1 MAVLYLQLSFAIFTL
16 TTVVRGYRSKN
27 EQYFTVGREIG
38 DAKSYDFIRDERF
51 RYGYYDEYEG
61 LIAEAKRS
69 RYVDEAEA
77 LIAADED
84 EIEEL
89 SCLENPCRYGGTC
102 VVTSCGSYECKCRP
116 GFSGKHCD
124 CVVKEC
130 DFDKNPCRHN
140 ATCIDMGSDYICK
153 CPSGIKGRHCEIDID
168 ECDALACSNEATCIN
183 TVGSYMCKCRPGFK
197 GKTCCSDINE
207 CESSDGDPCE
217 NGGTCENTYGSFWC
231 ACPSGFVGKRCE
243 RDRNECVNWPCEN
256 GGKCI
261 NTRGSYECSCP
272 ETYQGEHCERDVDEC
287 LTNNPCKNGA
297 TCTNL
302 PGDYKCDCPKG
313 WEGKNCDQDVNECT
327 STPCKNGGT
336 CVNLHGSFECL
347 CTYQHSGVLCEQA
360 CNAALGMESGAIL
373 DEQIIASSEY
383 DGNHAA
389 KQGRLNFL
397 AVPGKA
403 GSWSARTNDANQWIQ
418 VKLPSNTKISRFSTQ
433 GRNAFN
439 QWVTKYQLMYSE
451 DGLNFHYYHERG
463 QSSPKEFQGN
473 SDSETIV
480 YHELNPPIEARY
492 VRLRPT
498 AWHNHISLRMELYG
512 CEVCVQALG
521 MESRDIVDA
530 QITASSEFD
539 GNHAAKQGRLNF
551 QAVPGKAGSWSART
565 NDVNQWIQIKLPGY
579 TKITRFATQGR
590 NAFNQWVT
598 QYKLEYSEDGVTF
611 HYYHEPGQSAPK
623 IFHGNTDSNT
633 IVTHELLPPI
643 QALYIRL
650 RPTAWFNHISMRMEI
665 YGCPACTKPLGM
677 ESGAIL
683 DAQITA
689 SSEFNGNHAA
699 TQGRLNFLAV
709 PGKAGSWSARTNDV
723 NQWIQIKFPGYTKIT
738 QFATQGRN
746 AFNQWVTQYKLEYS
760 EDGVT
765 FHYYHE
771 PGQSAPKEFVGN
783 TDSNTIVTHELFP
796 PIQAHYIR
804 LRPSTW
810 VNHISLRM
818 EVYGCRA
825 CVQALGMENGD
836 IKDAQITASSEF
848 DGNHAAKQGRLN
860 FLAVPGKAG
869 SWSARTNDV
878 NQWIQVKLP
887 GYTKITRFATQGRNA
902 FNQWVKQYKLEYSE
916 DGVSFHYYHEP
927 GQSAAKIFHG
937 NTDSNTIVTHELLP
951 PIQALYIRL
960 RPTAW
965 FNHISMRME
974 IYGCPACAE
983 PLGMESGAISDAQIT
998 ASSEFNGNHAAKQG
1012 RLNFLAVPG
1021 KAGSWSARTNDVN
1034 QWIQVKLPGYTRITR
1049 FATQGRNAFNQWVTQ
1064 YKLEYSEDGV
1074 TFLYYHEP
1082 GQSAAKIFHGNTDSN
1097 TIVTHELLPPIQAL
1111 YIRLRPT
1118 AWFNHVSMRI
1128 EIYGCPACTKP
1139 LGMESGA
1146 ILDAQIT
1153 ASSEF
1158 NGNHAATQ
1166 GRLNFLAVPGKAG
1179 SWSARTNDVN
1189 QWIQVKL
1196 PGYTKITQFAT
1207 QGRNAFNQWVTK
1219 YKLEYSEDGVTF
1231 HYYHEP
1237 GQSAAKIFHGNT
1249 DSNTIVTHE
1258 LLPPIQALY
1267 IRLRPTAW
1275 FNHIS
1280 MRMEIYGCPACAK
1293 PLGMESGAILDAQI
1307 TASSE
1312 FDGNH
1317 AATQGRLNFL
1327 AVPGK
1332 AGSWSARTNDVNQW
1346 IQVKLPVYTRI
1357 TRFATQGRNA
1367 FNQWVTKYKLEYSED
1382 GVTFDYYHEP
1392 GQSAAKI
1399 FHGNT
1404 DSNTIVT
1411 HELLPPIQA
1420 LYIRLRPTA
1429 WFNHISMRMEIYGCP
1444 ACTKPLGMESGAI
1457 LDAHITASSEF
1468 NGNHAATQGR
1478 LNFLAVPGKAGSWS
1492 ARTNDVNQWIQV
1504 KLPGYT
1510 KITQFATQ
1518 GRNAFNQWVTKY
1530 KIEYSEDGVTFHYYH
1545 EPGQSVAKIFHG
1557 NTDSNTIV
1565 THELLPPIQSL
1576 YIRVRPT
1583 AWFNHVSMRMEIY
1596 GCPACIK
1603 PLGMESGAILD
1614 AQITASSEFN
1624 GNHAAKQGR
1633 LNFLAVPGKAGSW
1646 SARTNDVN
1654 QWIRVKL
1661 PGYTRITR
1669 FATQGRNAFNQWVKQ
1684 YKLEYSEDGVTFH
1697 YYHEPGQSAA
1707 KIFHGNTDS
1716 NTIVTHELLPPI
1728 QALYIRL
1735 RPTAWFNHISM
1746 RMEIYGCPTCAKSL
1760 GMENG
1765 AILDAQITA
1774 SSEFDGNHAATQ
1786 GRLNFL
1792 AVPGKA
1798 GSWSS
1803 RTNDVNQWIQ
1813 VKLPRYTKI
1822 TRFATQGRNAFN
1834 QWVTQYKLEYSEDG
1848 VTFHYYHEPGQSVAK
1863 IFHGNTDSNTIVT
1876 HELLPPIQALYIRL
1890 RPTAWFNHI
1899 SMRME
1904 IYGCPACA
1912 KPLGMESGAILDA
1925 QITASSEFNGNHAA
1939 KQGRLNFLAV
1949 PGKAGS
1955 WSARTNDVNQWI
1967 QVKLP
1972 GYTKITQFA
1981 TQGRNAFNQW
1991 VTKYKLEYSEDGVTF
2006 HYYHEPG
2013 QSAAKIFHGNTDSN
2027 TIVTHELLPP
2037 IQALYIRL
2045 RPTAWFNHI
2054 SMRMEIYGCPACA
2067 KPLGME
2073 SGAILDAQ
2081 ITASSEFDG
2090 NHAAT
2095 QGRLNFLAVPGK
2107 AGSWSARTND
2117 ASQWI
2122 QVKLPGYTKITQFA
2136 TQGRNA
2142 FNQWVTKYKLEYS
2155 EDGVTFHYYHEA
2167 GQSAAKIFR
2176 GNTDSNTIVTHE
2188 LLPPI
2193 QALYIRLR
2201 PTAFFNHI
2209 SMRMEIYG
2217 CPACAKP
2224 LGMESGAILDAQ
2236 ITASSEF
2243 NGNHAAKQGRLNFL
2257 AVPGKAGSW
2266 SARTNDVNQWIQVK
2280 LPGYTKITQFAT
2292 QGRNAFNQ
2300 WVTKYKLEYS
2310 EDGVTFHYYHEPGQ
2324 SVAKIFH
2331 GNTDS
2336 NTIVTHE
2343 LLPPIQV
2350 LYIRLRPAAWFNH
2363 ISMRMELYGC
2373 EA

>member
-1565 THELLPPIQSL
+1565 THELLPPIQ
-1576 YIRVRPT
+1576 
-1583 AWFNHVSMRMEIY
+1583 
-1596 GCPACIK
+1596 
-1603 PLGMESGAILD
+1603 
-1614 AQITASSEFN
+1614 
-1624 GNHAAKQGR
+1624 
-1633 LNFLAVPGKAGSW
+1633 
-1646 SARTNDVN
+1646 
-1654 QWIRVKL
+1654 
-1661 PGYTRITR
+1661 
-1669 FATQGRNAFNQWVKQ
+1669 
-1684 YKLEYSEDGVTFH
+1684 
-1697 YYHEPGQSAA
+1697 
-1707 KIFHGNTDS
+1707 
-1716 NTIVTHELLPPI
+1716 
-1728 QALYIRL
+1728 ALYIRL

>member
-1 MAVLYLQLSFAIFTL
+1 
-16 TTVVRGYRSKN
+16 
-27 EQYFTVGREIG
+27 
-38 DAKSYDFIRDERF
+38 
-51 RYGYYDEYEG
+51 
-61 LIAEAKRS
+61 
-69 RYVDEAEA
+69 
-77 LIAADED
+77 
-84 EIEEL
+84 
-89 SCLENPCRYGGTC
+89 
-102 VVTSCGSYECKCRP
+102 
-116 GFSGKHCD
+116 
-124 CVVKEC
+124 
-130 DFDKNPCRHN
+130 
-140 ATCIDMGSDYICK
+140 MGSDYICK

-521 MESRDIVDA
+521 MESGDIVDA

-1074 TFLYYHEP
+1074 TFHYYHEP

-1118 AWFNHVSMRI
+1118 AWFNHISMRM

-1158 NGNHAATQ
+1158 DGNHAATQ

-1179 SWSARTNDVN
+1179 SWSARTNDAN

-1457 LDAHITASSEF
+1457 LDAQITASSEF

-1596 GCPACIK
+1596 GCPACTK

-1876 HELLPPIQALYIRL
+1876 HDLLPPIQALYIRLRPTAWFNHISMRMEIYGCPACAKPLGMESGAILDAQITASSEFNGNHAAKQGRLNFLAVPGKAGSWSARTNDASQWIQVKLPGYTKITQFATQGRNAFNQWVTKYKIEYSEDGVTFHYYHEPGQSAAKLFHGNTDSNTIVTHELLPPIQALYIRL

-2013 QSAAKIFHGNTDSN
+2013 QS
-2027 TIVTHELLPP
+2027 
-2037 IQALYIRL
+2037 
-2045 RPTAWFNHI
+2045 
-2054 SMRMEIYGCPACA
+2054 
-2067 KPLGME
+2067 
-2073 SGAILDAQ
+2073 
-2081 ITASSEFDG
+2081 
-2090 NHAAT
+2090 
-2095 QGRLNFLAVPGK
+2095 VP
-2107 AGSWSARTND
+2107 
-2117 ASQWI
+2117 
-2122 QVKLPGYTKITQFA
+2122 
-2136 TQGRNA
+2136 
-2142 FNQWVTKYKLEYS
+2142 
-2155 EDGVTFHYYHEA
+2155 
-2167 GQSAAKIFR
+2167 
-2176 GNTDSNTIVTHE
+2176 
-2188 LLPPI
+2188 
-2193 QALYIRLR
+2193 
-2201 PTAFFNHI
+2201 
-2209 SMRMEIYG
+2209 
-2217 CPACAKP
+2217 
-2224 LGMESGAILDAQ
+2224 
-2236 ITASSEF
+2236 
-2243 NGNHAAKQGRLNFL
+2243 
-2257 AVPGKAGSW
+2257 
-2266 SARTNDVNQWIQVK
+2266 
-2280 LPGYTKITQFAT
+2280 
-2292 QGRNAFNQ
+2292 
-2300 WVTKYKLEYS
+2300 
-2310 EDGVTFHYYHEPGQ
+2310 
-2324 SVAKIFH
+2324 KIFH

-2350 LYIRLRPAAWFNH
+2350 LYIRLRPTAWFNH
-2363 ISMRMELYGC
+2363 ISMRMEIYGC

>member
-1 MAVLYLQLSFAIFTL
+1 
-16 TTVVRGYRSKN
+16 
-27 EQYFTVGREIG
+27 
-38 DAKSYDFIRDERF
+38 
-51 RYGYYDEYEG
+51 
-61 LIAEAKRS
+61 
-69 RYVDEAEA
+69 
-77 LIAADED
+77 
-84 EIEEL
+84 
-89 SCLENPCRYGGTC
+89 
-102 VVTSCGSYECKCRP
+102 
-116 GFSGKHCD
+116 
-124 CVVKEC
+124 
-130 DFDKNPCRHN
+130 
-140 ATCIDMGSDYICK
+140 MGSDYICK

-521 MESRDIVDA
+521 MESGDIVDA

-579 TKITRFATQGR
+579 TKITR
-590 NAFNQWVT
+590 
-598 QYKLEYSEDGVTF
+598 
-611 HYYHEPGQSAPK
+611 
-623 IFHGNTDSNT
+623 
-633 IVTHELLPPI
+633 
-643 QALYIRL
+643 
-650 RPTAWFNHISMRMEI
+650 
-665 YGCPACTKPLGM
+665 
-677 ESGAIL
+677 
-683 DAQITA
+683 
-689 SSEFNGNHAA
+689 
-699 TQGRLNFLAV
+699 
-709 PGKAGSWSARTNDV
+709 
-723 NQWIQIKFPGYTKIT
+723 
-738 QFATQGRN
+738 FATQGRN

-1074 TFLYYHEP
+1074 TFHYYHEP

-1118 AWFNHVSMRI
+1118 AWFNHISMRM

-1158 NGNHAATQ
+1158 DGNHAATQ

-1179 SWSARTNDVN
+1179 SWSARTNDAN

-1457 LDAHITASSEF
+1457 LDAQITASSEF

-1596 GCPACIK
+1596 GCPACTK

-1876 HELLPPIQALYIRL
+1876 HDLLPPIQALYIRLRPTAWFNHISMRMEIYGCPACAKPLGMESGAILDAQITASSEFNGNHAAKQGRLNFLAVPGKAGSWSARTNDASQWIQVKLPGYTKITQFATQGRNAFNQWVTKYKIEYSEDGVTFHYYHEPGQSAAKLFHGNTDSNTIVTHELLPPIQALYIRLRPTAWFNHISMRMEIYGCPACAKSLGMESGAILDAQITASSEFDGNHAATQGRLNFLAVPGKAGSWSARTNDASQWIQVKLPGYTKITQFATQGRNAFNQWVKKYKIEYSEDGVTFHYYHEAGQSAAKIFRGNTDSNTIVTHELLPPIQALYIRL

-2013 QSAAKIFHGNTDSN
+2013 QS
-2027 TIVTHELLPP
+2027 
-2037 IQALYIRL
+2037 
-2045 RPTAWFNHI
+2045 
-2054 SMRMEIYGCPACA
+2054 
-2067 KPLGME
+2067 
-2073 SGAILDAQ
+2073 
-2081 ITASSEFDG
+2081 
-2090 NHAAT
+2090 
-2095 QGRLNFLAVPGK
+2095 VP
-2107 AGSWSARTND
+2107 
-2117 ASQWI
+2117 
-2122 QVKLPGYTKITQFA
+2122 
-2136 TQGRNA
+2136 
-2142 FNQWVTKYKLEYS
+2142 
-2155 EDGVTFHYYHEA
+2155 
-2167 GQSAAKIFR
+2167 
-2176 GNTDSNTIVTHE
+2176 
-2188 LLPPI
+2188 
-2193 QALYIRLR
+2193 
-2201 PTAFFNHI
+2201 
-2209 SMRMEIYG
+2209 
-2217 CPACAKP
+2217 
-2224 LGMESGAILDAQ
+2224 
-2236 ITASSEF
+2236 
-2243 NGNHAAKQGRLNFL
+2243 
-2257 AVPGKAGSW
+2257 
-2266 SARTNDVNQWIQVK
+2266 
-2280 LPGYTKITQFAT
+2280 
-2292 QGRNAFNQ
+2292 
-2300 WVTKYKLEYS
+2300 
-2310 EDGVTFHYYHEPGQ
+2310 
-2324 SVAKIFH
+2324 KIFH

-2350 LYIRLRPAAWFNH
+2350 LYIRLRPTAWFNH
-2363 ISMRMELYGC
+2363 ISMRMEIYGC

>member
-1925 QITASSEFNGNHAA
+1925 QITASSEF
-1939 KQGRLNFLAV
+1939 
-1949 PGKAGS
+1949 
-1955 WSARTNDVNQWI
+1955 
-1967 QVKLP
+1967 
-1972 GYTKITQFA
+1972 
-1981 TQGRNAFNQW
+1981 
-1991 VTKYKLEYSEDGVTF
+1991 
-2006 HYYHEPG
+2006 
-2013 QSAAKIFHGNTDSN
+2013 
-2027 TIVTHELLPP
+2027 
-2037 IQALYIRL
+2037 
-2045 RPTAWFNHI
+2045 
-2054 SMRMEIYGCPACA
+2054 
-2067 KPLGME
+2067 
-2073 SGAILDAQ
+2073 
-2081 ITASSEFDG
+2081 DG

>member
-579 TKITRFATQGR
+579 TKITR
-590 NAFNQWVT
+590 
-598 QYKLEYSEDGVTF
+598 
-611 HYYHEPGQSAPK
+611 
-623 IFHGNTDSNT
+623 
-633 IVTHELLPPI
+633 
-643 QALYIRL
+643 
-650 RPTAWFNHISMRMEI
+650 
-665 YGCPACTKPLGM
+665 
-677 ESGAIL
+677 
-683 DAQITA
+683 
-689 SSEFNGNHAA
+689 
-699 TQGRLNFLAV
+699 
-709 PGKAGSWSARTNDV
+709 
-723 NQWIQIKFPGYTKIT
+723 
-738 QFATQGRN
+738 FATQGRN

>member
-1 MAVLYLQLSFAIFTL
+1 
-16 TTVVRGYRSKN
+16 
-27 EQYFTVGREIG
+27 
-38 DAKSYDFIRDERF
+38 
-51 RYGYYDEYEG
+51 
-61 LIAEAKRS
+61 
-69 RYVDEAEA
+69 
-77 LIAADED
+77 
-84 EIEEL
+84 
-89 SCLENPCRYGGTC
+89 
-102 VVTSCGSYECKCRP
+102 
-116 GFSGKHCD
+116 
-124 CVVKEC
+124 
-130 DFDKNPCRHN
+130 
-140 ATCIDMGSDYICK
+140 MGSDYICK

-521 MESRDIVDA
+521 MESGDIVDA

-1074 TFLYYHEP
+1074 TFHYYHEP

-1118 AWFNHVSMRI
+1118 AWFNHISMRM

-1158 NGNHAATQ
+1158 DGNHAATQ

-1179 SWSARTNDVN
+1179 SWSARTNDAN

-1280 MRMEIYGCPACAK
+1280 MRMEIYGCPACTK
-1293 PLGMESGAILDAQI
+1293 PLGMESGAILDAQ
-1307 TASSE
+1307 
-1312 FDGNH
+1312 
-1317 AATQGRLNFL
+1317 
-1327 AVPGK
+1327 
-1332 AGSWSARTNDVNQW
+1332 
-1346 IQVKLPVYTRI
+1346 
-1357 TRFATQGRNA
+1357 
-1367 FNQWVTKYKLEYSED
+1367 
-1382 GVTFDYYHEP
+1382 
-1392 GQSAAKI
+1392 
-1399 FHGNT
+1399 
-1404 DSNTIVT
+1404 
-1411 HELLPPIQA
+1411 
-1420 LYIRLRPTA
+1420 
-1429 WFNHISMRMEIYGCP
+1429 
-1444 ACTKPLGMESGAI
+1444 
-1457 LDAHITASSEF
+1457 ITASSEF

-1596 GCPACIK
+1596 GCPACTK

-1876 HELLPPIQALYIRL
+1876 HDLLPPIQALYIRLRPTAWFNHISMRMEIYGCPACAKPLGMESGAILDAQITASSEFNGNHAAKQGRLNFLAVPGKAGSWSARTNDASQWIQVKLPGYTKITQFATQGRNAFNQWVTKYKIEYSEDGVTFHYYHEPGQSAAKLFHGNTDSNTIVTHELLPPIQALYIRLRPTAWFNHISMRMEIYGCPACAKSLGMESGAILDAQITASSEFDGNHAATQGRLNFLAVPGKAGSWSARTNDASQWIQVKLPGYTKITQFATQGRNAFNQWVKKYKIEYSEDGVTFHYYHEAGQSAAKIFRGNTDSNTIVTHELLPPIQALYIRL

-2013 QSAAKIFHGNTDSN
+2013 QS
-2027 TIVTHELLPP
+2027 
-2037 IQALYIRL
+2037 
-2045 RPTAWFNHI
+2045 
-2054 SMRMEIYGCPACA
+2054 
-2067 KPLGME
+2067 
-2073 SGAILDAQ
+2073 
-2081 ITASSEFDG
+2081 
-2090 NHAAT
+2090 
-2095 QGRLNFLAVPGK
+2095 VP
-2107 AGSWSARTND
+2107 
-2117 ASQWI
+2117 
-2122 QVKLPGYTKITQFA
+2122 
-2136 TQGRNA
+2136 
-2142 FNQWVTKYKLEYS
+2142 
-2155 EDGVTFHYYHEA
+2155 
-2167 GQSAAKIFR
+2167 
-2176 GNTDSNTIVTHE
+2176 
-2188 LLPPI
+2188 
-2193 QALYIRLR
+2193 
-2201 PTAFFNHI
+2201 
-2209 SMRMEIYG
+2209 
-2217 CPACAKP
+2217 
-2224 LGMESGAILDAQ
+2224 
-2236 ITASSEF
+2236 
-2243 NGNHAAKQGRLNFL
+2243 
-2257 AVPGKAGSW
+2257 
-2266 SARTNDVNQWIQVK
+2266 
-2280 LPGYTKITQFAT
+2280 
-2292 QGRNAFNQ
+2292 
-2300 WVTKYKLEYS
+2300 
-2310 EDGVTFHYYHEPGQ
+2310 
-2324 SVAKIFH
+2324 KIFH

-2350 LYIRLRPAAWFNH
+2350 LYIRLRPTAWFNH
-2363 ISMRMELYGC
+2363 ISMRMEIYGC

>member
-16 TTVVRGYRSKN
+16 TTVVGGYRSKN
-27 EQYFTVGREIG
+27 EQYFTVGREIE
-38 DAKSYDFIRDERF
+38 DAKSYDFIRDERS
-51 RYGYYDEYEG
+51 RYGYYDEYES
-61 LIAEAKRS
+61 LIGEAKRS

-243 RDRNECVNWPCEN
+243 RDRNECVDWPCEN

-403 GSWSARTNDANQWIQ
+403 GSWSSRTNDANQWIQ
-418 VKLPSNTKISRFSTQ
+418 VKLPSNTKISRLSTQ

-521 MESRDIVDA
+521 MESGDIVDA
-530 QITASSEFD
+530 QITASSEFN
-539 GNHAAKQGRLNF
+539 GNHAATQGRLNF
-551 QAVPGKAGSWSART
+551 LAVPGKAGSWSART
-565 NDVNQWIQIKLPGY
+565 NDVNQWLQIKLPGY

-650 RPTAWFNHISMRMEI
+650 RPTTWFNHISMRMEI

-818 EVYGCRA
+818 EVYGCRGNVVTTIKSIA
-825 CVQALGMENGD
+825 SCVQALGMENGD

-848 DGNHAAKQGRLN
+848 DGNHAATQGRLN

-974 IYGCPACAE
+974 IYGCPACAK
-983 PLGMESGAISDAQIT
+983 PLGMESGAILDAQITASSEFNGNHAATQGRLNFLAVPGKAGSWSSRTNDVNQWIQVKLPGYTRITRFATQGRNAFNQWVTQYKLEYSEDGVTFHYYHELGQSGAKIFHGNTDSNTIVTHELLPPIQALYIRLRPTAWFNHISMRMEIYGCPACTKPLGMESGSILDAQITASSEFNGNHAATQGRLNFLAVPGKAGSWSARTNDINQWIQVKLPGYTKITQFATQGRNAFNQWVTKYKLEYSEDGVTFHYYHEPGQSVAKIFHGNTDSNTIVTHELLPPIQALYIRLRPTAWFNHISMRMEIYGCPACAKPLGMESGAILDAQITASSEFNGNHAATQGRLNFLAVPGKAGSWSSRTNDVNQWIQVKLPGYTKITQFATQGRNAFNQWVTKYKLEYSEDGVTFHYYHEPGQSAAKIFHGNTDSNTIVTHELLPPIQALYIRLRPTAWFNHISMRMEIYGCPACAKPLGMESGAILDAQIT

-1074 TFLYYHEP
+1074 TFHYYHEP

-1118 AWFNHVSMRI
+1118 AWFNHISMRM
-1128 EIYGCPACTKP
+1128 EIYGCPACAKP

-1146 ILDAQIT
+1146 ILDSQIT

-1312 FDGNH
+1312 F
-1317 AATQGRLNFL
+1317 
-1327 AVPGK
+1327 
-1332 AGSWSARTNDVNQW
+1332 
-1346 IQVKLPVYTRI
+1346 
-1357 TRFATQGRNA
+1357 
-1367 FNQWVTKYKLEYSED
+1367 
-1382 GVTFDYYHEP
+1382 
-1392 GQSAAKI
+1392 
-1399 FHGNT
+1399 
-1404 DSNTIVT
+1404 
-1411 HELLPPIQA
+1411 
-1420 LYIRLRPTA
+1420 
-1429 WFNHISMRMEIYGCP
+1429 
-1444 ACTKPLGMESGAI
+1444 
-1457 LDAHITASSEF
+1457 

-1510 KITQFATQ
+1510 KIT
-1518 GRNAFNQWVTKY
+1518 R
-1530 KIEYSEDGVTFHYYH
+1530 
-1545 EPGQSVAKIFHG
+1545 
-1557 NTDSNTIV
+1557 
-1565 THELLPPIQSL
+1565 
-1576 YIRVRPT
+1576 
-1583 AWFNHVSMRMEIY
+1583 
-1596 GCPACIK
+1596 
-1603 PLGMESGAILD
+1603 
-1614 AQITASSEFN
+1614 
-1624 GNHAAKQGR
+1624 
-1633 LNFLAVPGKAGSW
+1633 
-1646 SARTNDVN
+1646 
-1654 QWIRVKL
+1654 
-1661 PGYTRITR
+1661 
-1669 FATQGRNAFNQWVKQ
+1669 
-1684 YKLEYSEDGVTFH
+1684 
-1697 YYHEPGQSAA
+1697 
-1707 KIFHGNTDS
+1707 
-1716 NTIVTHELLPPI
+1716 
-1728 QALYIRL
+1728 
-1735 RPTAWFNHISM
+1735 
-1746 RMEIYGCPTCAKSL
+1746 
-1760 GMENG
+1760 
-1765 AILDAQITA
+1765 
-1774 SSEFDGNHAATQ
+1774 
-1786 GRLNFL
+1786 
-1792 AVPGKA
+1792 
-1798 GSWSS
+1798 
-1803 RTNDVNQWIQ
+1803 
-1813 VKLPRYTKI
+1813 
-1822 TRFATQGRNAFN
+1822 
-1834 QWVTQYKLEYSEDG
+1834 
-1848 VTFHYYHEPGQSVAK
+1848 
-1863 IFHGNTDSNTIVT
+1863 
-1876 HELLPPIQALYIRL
+1876 
-1890 RPTAWFNHI
+1890 
-1899 SMRME
+1899 
-1904 IYGCPACA
+1904 
-1912 KPLGMESGAILDA
+1912 
-1925 QITASSEFNGNHAA
+1925 
-1939 KQGRLNFLAV
+1939 
-1949 PGKAGS
+1949 
-1955 WSARTNDVNQWI
+1955 
-1967 QVKLP
+1967 
-1972 GYTKITQFA
+1972 
-1981 TQGRNAFNQW
+1981 
-1991 VTKYKLEYSEDGVTF
+1991 
-2006 HYYHEPG
+2006 
-2013 QSAAKIFHGNTDSN
+2013 
-2027 TIVTHELLPP
+2027 
-2037 IQALYIRL
+2037 
-2045 RPTAWFNHI
+2045 
-2054 SMRMEIYGCPACA
+2054 
-2067 KPLGME
+2067 
-2073 SGAILDAQ
+2073 
-2081 ITASSEFDG
+2081 
-2090 NHAAT
+2090 
-2095 QGRLNFLAVPGK
+2095 
-2107 AGSWSARTND
+2107 
-2117 ASQWI
+2117 
-2122 QVKLPGYTKITQFA
+2122 FA

-2201 PTAFFNHI
+2201 PTSWFNHI

-2217 CPACAKP
+2217 CPACTKP

-2243 NGNHAAKQGRLNFL
+2243 DGNHAATQGRLNFL

-2266 SARTNDVNQWIQVK
+2266 SARTNDANQWIQVK
-2280 LPGYTKITQFAT
+2280 LPGYTKITRFAT

-2350 LYIRLRPAAWFNH
+2350 LYIRLRPTAWFNH

>member
-1 MAVLYLQLSFAIFTL
+1 
-16 TTVVRGYRSKN
+16 
-27 EQYFTVGREIG
+27 
-38 DAKSYDFIRDERF
+38 
-51 RYGYYDEYEG
+51 
-61 LIAEAKRS
+61 
-69 RYVDEAEA
+69 
-77 LIAADED
+77 
-84 EIEEL
+84 
-89 SCLENPCRYGGTC
+89 
-102 VVTSCGSYECKCRP
+102 
-116 GFSGKHCD
+116 
-124 CVVKEC
+124 
-130 DFDKNPCRHN
+130 
-140 ATCIDMGSDYICK
+140 MGSDYICK

-521 MESRDIVDA
+521 MESGDIVDA

-665 YGCPACTKPLGM
+665 YGCPAC
-677 ESGAIL
+677 
-683 DAQITA
+683 
-689 SSEFNGNHAA
+689 
-699 TQGRLNFLAV
+699 
-709 PGKAGSWSARTNDV
+709 
-723 NQWIQIKFPGYTKIT
+723 
-738 QFATQGRN
+738 
-746 AFNQWVTQYKLEYS
+746 
-760 EDGVT
+760 
-765 FHYYHE
+765 
-771 PGQSAPKEFVGN
+771 
-783 TDSNTIVTHELFP
+783 
-796 PIQAHYIR
+796 
-804 LRPSTW
+804 
-810 VNHISLRM
+810 
-818 EVYGCRA
+818 
-825 CVQALGMENGD
+825 
-836 IKDAQITASSEF
+836 
-848 DGNHAAKQGRLN
+848 
-860 FLAVPGKAG
+860 
-869 SWSARTNDV
+869 
-878 NQWIQVKLP
+878 
-887 GYTKITRFATQGRNA
+887 
-902 FNQWVKQYKLEYSE
+902 
-916 DGVSFHYYHEP
+916 
-927 GQSAAKIFHG
+927 
-937 NTDSNTIVTHELLP
+937 
-951 PIQALYIRL
+951 
-960 RPTAW
+960 
-965 FNHISMRME
+965 
-974 IYGCPACAE
+974 AE

-1074 TFLYYHEP
+1074 TFHYYHEP

-1118 AWFNHVSMRI
+1118 AWFNHISMRM

-1158 NGNHAATQ
+1158 DGNHAATQ

-1179 SWSARTNDVN
+1179 SWSARTNDAN

-1457 LDAHITASSEF
+1457 LDAQITASSEF

-1596 GCPACIK
+1596 GCPACTK

-1876 HELLPPIQALYIRL
+1876 HDLLPPIQALYIRLRPTAWFNHISMRMEIYGCPACAKPLGMESGAILDAQITASSEFNGNHAAKQGRLNFLAVPGKAGSWSARTNDASQWIQVKLPGYTKITQFATQGRNAFNQWVTKYKIEYSEDGVTFHYYHEPGQSAAKLFHGNTDSNTIVTHELLPPIQALYIRLRPTAWFNHISMRMEIYGCPACAKSLGMESGAILDAQITASSEFDGNHAATQGRLNFLAVPGKAGSWSARTNDASQWIQVKLPGYTKITQFATQGRNAFNQWVKKYKIEYSEDGVTFHYYHEAGQSAAKIFRGNTDSNTIVTHELLPPIQALYIRL

-2013 QSAAKIFHGNTDSN
+2013 QS
-2027 TIVTHELLPP
+2027 
-2037 IQALYIRL
+2037 
-2045 RPTAWFNHI
+2045 
-2054 SMRMEIYGCPACA
+2054 
-2067 KPLGME
+2067 
-2073 SGAILDAQ
+2073 
-2081 ITASSEFDG
+2081 
-2090 NHAAT
+2090 
-2095 QGRLNFLAVPGK
+2095 VP
-2107 AGSWSARTND
+2107 
-2117 ASQWI
+2117 
-2122 QVKLPGYTKITQFA
+2122 
-2136 TQGRNA
+2136 
-2142 FNQWVTKYKLEYS
+2142 
-2155 EDGVTFHYYHEA
+2155 
-2167 GQSAAKIFR
+2167 
-2176 GNTDSNTIVTHE
+2176 
-2188 LLPPI
+2188 
-2193 QALYIRLR
+2193 
-2201 PTAFFNHI
+2201 
-2209 SMRMEIYG
+2209 
-2217 CPACAKP
+2217 
-2224 LGMESGAILDAQ
+2224 
-2236 ITASSEF
+2236 
-2243 NGNHAAKQGRLNFL
+2243 
-2257 AVPGKAGSW
+2257 
-2266 SARTNDVNQWIQVK
+2266 
-2280 LPGYTKITQFAT
+2280 
-2292 QGRNAFNQ
+2292 
-2300 WVTKYKLEYS
+2300 
-2310 EDGVTFHYYHEPGQ
+2310 
-2324 SVAKIFH
+2324 KIFH

-2350 LYIRLRPAAWFNH
+2350 LYIRLRPTAWFNH
-2363 ISMRMELYGC
+2363 ISMRMEIYGC

>member
-1 MAVLYLQLSFAIFTL
+1 
-16 TTVVRGYRSKN
+16 
-27 EQYFTVGREIG
+27 
-38 DAKSYDFIRDERF
+38 
-51 RYGYYDEYEG
+51 
-61 LIAEAKRS
+61 
-69 RYVDEAEA
+69 
-77 LIAADED
+77 
-84 EIEEL
+84 
-89 SCLENPCRYGGTC
+89 
-102 VVTSCGSYECKCRP
+102 
-116 GFSGKHCD
+116 
-124 CVVKEC
+124 
-130 DFDKNPCRHN
+130 
-140 ATCIDMGSDYICK
+140 MGSDYICK

-521 MESRDIVDA
+521 MESGDIVDA

-1074 TFLYYHEP
+1074 TFHYYHEP

-1118 AWFNHVSMRI
+1118 AWFNHISMRM

-1158 NGNHAATQ
+1158 DGNHAATQ

-1179 SWSARTNDVN
+1179 SWSARTNDAN

-1457 LDAHITASSEF
+1457 LDAQITASSEF

-1596 GCPACIK
+1596 GCPACTK

-1876 HELLPPIQALYIRL
+1876 HDLLPPIQALYIRLRPTAWFNHISMRMEIYGCPACAKPLGMESGAILDAQITASSEFNGNHAAKQGRLNFLAVPGKAGSWSARTNDASQWIQVKLPGYTKITQFATQGRNAFNQWVTKYKIEYSEDGVTFHYYHEPGQSAAKLFHGNTDSNTIVTHELLPPIQALYIRLRPTAWFNHISMRMEIYGCPACAKSLGMESGAILDAQITASSEFDGNHAATQGRLNFLAVPGKAGSWSARTNDASQWIQVKLPGYTKITQFATQGRNAFNQWVKKYKIEYSEDGVTFHYYHEAGQSAAKIFRGNTDSNTIVTHELLPPIQALYIRL

-2013 QSAAKIFHGNTDSN
+2013 QS
-2027 TIVTHELLPP
+2027 
-2037 IQALYIRL
+2037 
-2045 RPTAWFNHI
+2045 
-2054 SMRMEIYGCPACA
+2054 
-2067 KPLGME
+2067 
-2073 SGAILDAQ
+2073 
-2081 ITASSEFDG
+2081 
-2090 NHAAT
+2090 
-2095 QGRLNFLAVPGK
+2095 VP
-2107 AGSWSARTND
+2107 
-2117 ASQWI
+2117 
-2122 QVKLPGYTKITQFA
+2122 
-2136 TQGRNA
+2136 
-2142 FNQWVTKYKLEYS
+2142 
-2155 EDGVTFHYYHEA
+2155 
-2167 GQSAAKIFR
+2167 
-2176 GNTDSNTIVTHE
+2176 
-2188 LLPPI
+2188 
-2193 QALYIRLR
+2193 
-2201 PTAFFNHI
+2201 
-2209 SMRMEIYG
+2209 
-2217 CPACAKP
+2217 
-2224 LGMESGAILDAQ
+2224 
-2236 ITASSEF
+2236 
-2243 NGNHAAKQGRLNFL
+2243 
-2257 AVPGKAGSW
+2257 
-2266 SARTNDVNQWIQVK
+2266 
-2280 LPGYTKITQFAT
+2280 
-2292 QGRNAFNQ
+2292 
-2300 WVTKYKLEYS
+2300 
-2310 EDGVTFHYYHEPGQ
+2310 
-2324 SVAKIFH
+2324 KIFH

-2350 LYIRLRPAAWFNH
+2350 LYIRLRPTAWFNH
-2363 ISMRMELYGC
+2363 ISMRMEIYGC

>member
-1 MAVLYLQLSFAIFTL
+1 
-16 TTVVRGYRSKN
+16 
-27 EQYFTVGREIG
+27 
-38 DAKSYDFIRDERF
+38 
-51 RYGYYDEYEG
+51 
-61 LIAEAKRS
+61 
-69 RYVDEAEA
+69 
-77 LIAADED
+77 
-84 EIEEL
+84 
-89 SCLENPCRYGGTC
+89 
-102 VVTSCGSYECKCRP
+102 
-116 GFSGKHCD
+116 
-124 CVVKEC
+124 
-130 DFDKNPCRHN
+130 
-140 ATCIDMGSDYICK
+140 MGSDYICK

-521 MESRDIVDA
+521 MESGDIVDA

-1074 TFLYYHEP
+1074 TFHYYHEP

-1118 AWFNHVSMRI
+1118 AWFNHISMRM

-1158 NGNHAATQ
+1158 DGNHAATQ

-1179 SWSARTNDVN
+1179 SWSARTNDAN

-1457 LDAHITASSEF
+1457 LDAQITASSEF

-1545 EPGQSVAKIFHG
+1545 EPGQSV
-1557 NTDSNTIV
+1557 
-1565 THELLPPIQSL
+1565 
-1576 YIRVRPT
+1576 
-1583 AWFNHVSMRMEIY
+1583 
-1596 GCPACIK
+1596 
-1603 PLGMESGAILD
+1603 
-1614 AQITASSEFN
+1614 
-1624 GNHAAKQGR
+1624 
-1633 LNFLAVPGKAGSW
+1633 
-1646 SARTNDVN
+1646 
-1654 QWIRVKL
+1654 
-1661 PGYTRITR
+1661 
-1669 FATQGRNAFNQWVKQ
+1669 
-1684 YKLEYSEDGVTFH
+1684 
-1697 YYHEPGQSAA
+1697 A

-1876 HELLPPIQALYIRL
+1876 HDLLPPIQALYIRLRPTAWFNHISMRMEIYGCPACAKPLGMESGAILDAQITASSEFNGNHAAKQGRLNFLAVPGKAGSWSARTNDASQWIQVKLPGYTKITQFATQGRNAFNQWVTKYKIEYSEDGVTFHYYHEPGQSAAKLFHGNTDSNTIVTHELLPPIQALYIRLRPTAWFNHISMRMEIYGCPACAKSLGMESGAILDAQITASSEFDGNHAATQGRLNFLAVPGKAGSWSARTNDASQWIQVKLPGYTKITQFATQGRNAFNQWVKKYKIEYSEDGVTFHYYHEAGQSAAKIFRGNTDSNTIVTHELLPPIQALYIRL

-2013 QSAAKIFHGNTDSN
+2013 QS
-2027 TIVTHELLPP
+2027 
-2037 IQALYIRL
+2037 
-2045 RPTAWFNHI
+2045 
-2054 SMRMEIYGCPACA
+2054 
-2067 KPLGME
+2067 
-2073 SGAILDAQ
+2073 
-2081 ITASSEFDG
+2081 
-2090 NHAAT
+2090 
-2095 QGRLNFLAVPGK
+2095 VP
-2107 AGSWSARTND
+2107 
-2117 ASQWI
+2117 
-2122 QVKLPGYTKITQFA
+2122 
-2136 TQGRNA
+2136 
-2142 FNQWVTKYKLEYS
+2142 
-2155 EDGVTFHYYHEA
+2155 
-2167 GQSAAKIFR
+2167 
-2176 GNTDSNTIVTHE
+2176 
-2188 LLPPI
+2188 
-2193 QALYIRLR
+2193 
-2201 PTAFFNHI
+2201 
-2209 SMRMEIYG
+2209 
-2217 CPACAKP
+2217 
-2224 LGMESGAILDAQ
+2224 
-2236 ITASSEF
+2236 
-2243 NGNHAAKQGRLNFL
+2243 
-2257 AVPGKAGSW
+2257 
-2266 SARTNDVNQWIQVK
+2266 
-2280 LPGYTKITQFAT
+2280 
-2292 QGRNAFNQ
+2292 
-2300 WVTKYKLEYS
+2300 
-2310 EDGVTFHYYHEPGQ
+2310 
-2324 SVAKIFH
+2324 KIFH

-2350 LYIRLRPAAWFNH
+2350 LYIRLRPTAWFNH
-2363 ISMRMELYGC
+2363 ISMRMEIYGC

>member
-965 FNHISMRME
+965 FNHISMRM
-974 IYGCPACAE
+974 
-983 PLGMESGAISDAQIT
+983 
-998 ASSEFNGNHAAKQG
+998 
-1012 RLNFLAVPG
+1012 
-1021 KAGSWSARTNDVN
+1021 
-1034 QWIQVKLPGYTRITR
+1034 
-1049 FATQGRNAFNQWVTQ
+1049 
-1064 YKLEYSEDGV
+1064 
-1074 TFLYYHEP
+1074 
-1082 GQSAAKIFHGNTDSN
+1082 
-1097 TIVTHELLPPIQAL
+1097 
-1111 YIRLRPT
+1111 
-1118 AWFNHVSMRI
+1118 